1 MRLNGWALS
10 RPYQTLWCKVFLC
23 LCLQS
28 VAFSALAQP
37 LDLWVWKDRQGRLVY
52 SDRQP
57 PSNIPQKNIIQQPS
71 NIVNDAS
78 QAAPQVLPHVSMKD
92 LSPRETVRRD
102 NCLTAQAAITE
113 LRSRK
118 NWLVEDEHGTRRPMD
133 EGLRRAETARLRQ
146 IMRDNCTYAR

>member
-1 MRLNGWALS
+1 MSLTGSAVLRHC
-10 RPYQTLWCKVFLC
+10 QTLLLKALLSIWVFL
-23 LCLQS
+23 L
-28 VAFSALAQP
+28 AWSAWAQP
-37 LDLWVWKDRQGRLVY
+37 LDLWVWRDGQGRLVY

-57 PSNIPQKNIIQQPS
+57 PSNIPQSHIIQKPS
-71 NIVNDAS
+71 SVAS
-78 QAAPQVLPHVSMKD
+78 PAGNSVPRALPAVAMNE
-92 LSPRETVRRD
+92 LSPREAVRRD
-102 NCLTAQAAITE
+102 NCLSAQNAMSE